1 MHFVVLSYGMQRYE
15 INMKVCK
22 KSTLSRLIS
31 VFSRKKCVTLPYQL
45 KKNHTMQVVYEDNH
59 IIIVYKES
67 GEIVQGDKTGD
78 LPLSEAVKAYIKE
91 KYEKPGEV
99 FLGVVHR
106 LDRPVAG
113 LVVFARTSK
122 SLTRLNKMFADG
134 EVHKTYW
141 AIVEKRRSNP
151 QFSIL
156 NSQLLTHWLTRN
168 EQQNKSYA
176 YDHEVP
182 RSKKAVL
189 SYRVLTCGEHYDLV
203 EVQLMTGRHHQ
214 IRCQLS
220 AIGCPIKGD
229 LKYGARRSN
238 PDGSIS
244 LLSRKVEFTHPVSKQ
259 PICIEAPLPAS
270 DPLWQKLFENT
281 TNKNEI

>member
-1 MHFVVLSYGMQRYE
+1 MQ
-15 INMKVCK
+15 
-22 KSTLSRLIS
+22 
-31 VFSRKKCVTLPYQL
+31 P
-45 KKNHTMQVVYEDNH
+45 VYEDNH
-59 IIIVYKES
+59 LIIVYKES

-78 LPLSEAVKAYIKE
+78 TPLSDVVKAYIKE
-91 KYEKPGEV
+91 KYQKPGAV

-106 LDRPVAG
+106 LDRPVSG

-122 SLTRLNKMFADG
+122 ALSRLNRMFAEG
-134 EVHKTYW
+134 QVHKTYW
-141 AIVEKRRSNP
+141 AITRNRPPEAEGT
-151 QFSIL
+151 
-156 NSQLLTHWLTRN
+156 LTHWLVRN

-189 SYRVLTCGEHYDLV
+189 KYRVIGQSDNYTLL

-220 AIGCPIKGD
+220 AMGCPIRGD

-244 LLSRKVEFTHPVSKQ
+244 LLSHQVTFEHPVSHA
-259 PICIEAPLPAS
+259 PISVVSPLPA
-270 DPLWQKLFENT
+270 DALWHQFQNS
-281 TNKNEI
+281 